1 MSYIDAIDKVDV
13 PKPARYYTPPEFETV
28 FGLPIAYRRHG
39 PKMSNGE
46 AVVLLHGAGFT
57 RMWIPLYQMLAERC
71 DFITPEQPGFG
82 ETPMPKWFRNFDD
95 LTILYDQLFDQLG
108 LDRIHLIGFS
118 MGGWAAA
125 EFASFYPRRLKSLSL
140 ITPVG
145 LRLLDNPGVDIFQ
158 LTPPELMDRLF
169 KDKGVMMEFL
179 PDPENFDEGIHLYSE
194 FSAAARLMWAPRYNL
209 ALERR
214 LQRLSCPTLVVGG
227 EEDRLVPNEMSDR
240 YAEVLPNCRLVR
252 IPGTGHEPCL
262 ERPRELADTL
272 LGFIQEAK

>member
-1 MSYIDAIDKVDV
+1 MSFIDAVDKIDV
-13 PKPARYYTPPEFETV
+13 PKPARFYTPPTFQTV
-28 FGLPIAYRRHG
+28 FGVPLAYRRQG
-39 PKMSNGE
+39 RGE

-57 RMWIPLYQMLAERC
+57 RMWIPLYEMLAADC
-71 DFITPEQPGFG
+71 DFIAPEQPGFG
-82 ETPMPKWFRNFDD
+82 ETPLPTWFRNFDD
-95 LTILYDQLFDQLG
+95 LTILYDQFFEQLG

-158 LTPPELMDRLF
+158 LSPPALLDRLF
-169 KDKGVMMEFL
+169 KDKAVMREFM
-179 PDPENFDEGIHLYSE
+179 PDPDNFDEGIHLYSE

-214 LQRLSCPTLVVGG
+214 LQRLTCPSLVIGG
-227 EEDRLVPNEMSDR
+227 EDDQLIPNAMSDR
-240 YAEVLPNCRLVR
+240 YAEVLPNSHLIRLA
-252 IPGTGHEPCL
+252 GTGHEPCL
-262 ERPRELADTL
+262 ERPRELAEAL
-272 LGFIQEAK
+272 LNFIGAVR